1 MTETVRLSLAEA
13 EELAF
18 RALVVSRTSESNA
31 RSTARALVSAEADG
45 QKGHGLSRIPSYAA
59 QAQSGK
65 VDGFAAPLAD
75 RPASALLR
83 IDANSGF
90 AYPAIDVACDQL
102 VDIVGVTGVAAAC
115 IFNSH
120 HLGQAGAHAERL
132 ALEGLVALVLS
143 NSPRAITF
151 WGGSKPMMGTNPIA
165 FAVPRDNAEPLVI
178 DLALSKVARG
188 KILAAQREGT
198 KIPNDW
204 ALDENGKPTDDPA
217 AAMAGSMLPIG
228 DAKGAALVLMV
239 ELLAAAL
246 TGSNFGY
253 EASSFFSGDG
263 DPPHIG
269 HTLIV
274 IEPAMASG
282 GQFAERVA
290 GIVEAIENTDGA
302 RLPGTSRLTH
312 RQNAMKNGLS
322 ISPALHREITTI
334 IESGSTNG

>member
-1 MTETVRLSLAEA
+1 MTEPVQLSLVEA

-18 RALVVSRTSESNA
+18 HALVASKTSETNA

-59 QAQSGK
+59 QARSGK
-65 VDGFAAPLAD
+65 VDGFATPDSD

-132 ALEGLVALVLS
+132 ALQGLVALVFS

-188 KILAAQREGT
+188 KILAAQREGR
-198 KIPNDW
+198 KIPKSW
-204 ALDENGKPTDDPA
+204 ALDENGSPTDDPG

-246 TGSNFGY
+246 TGSNFGF
-253 EASSFFSGDG
+253 EASSFFDAEG
-263 DPPHIG
+263 DPPHVG

-274 IEPAMASG
+274 FEPRMASG
-282 GQFAERVA
+282 GQFAARVA
-290 GIVEAIENTDGA
+290 GIVEAIENTAGA
-302 RLPGTSRLTH
+302 RLPGTSRLMH
-312 RQNAMKNGLS
+312 RELAKTNGLT
-322 ISPALHREITTI
+322 IPQTLHREIATI
-334 IESGSTNG
+334 IESGTTNG